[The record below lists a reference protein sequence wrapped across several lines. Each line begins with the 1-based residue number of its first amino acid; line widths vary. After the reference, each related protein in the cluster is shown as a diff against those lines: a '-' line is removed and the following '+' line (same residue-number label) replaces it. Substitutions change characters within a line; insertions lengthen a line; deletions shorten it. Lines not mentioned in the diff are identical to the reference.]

1 MEEIPLFFH
10 QFDIHTDNG
19 DDSQAADDVSLKG
32 GGVFMVSTFDW
43 LLTKRAIMQM
53 RPAPYIIITI
63 PVVFVIVII
72 IKSKKEYQV
81 IC

>member
-1 MEEIPLFFH
+1 
-10 QFDIHTDNG
+10 
-19 DDSQAADDVSLKG
+19 
-32 GGVFMVSTFDW
+32 
-43 LLTKRAIMQM
+43 MQM

-72 IKSKKEYQV
+72 IKSMKEYQV